1 MISNKRFTIFTHAVL
16 ICAALVI
23 FIPFYLLIIASF
35 SKEGDVALYGYS
47 LVPRHLSAEA
57 YQYLLQRS
65 DFFGRGYLVTISV
78 TVIGVVL
85 SLAVSMMF
93 GYMLS
98 RKGLPGGKVIM
109 FLVVFTM
116 LFSGGQVASYIN
128 YVNVLHVKNTIWG
141 LILPNLLMNAFNV
154 FLFRNYFAV
163 SIPEELSEAARIDG
177 CSEFGIFIKIMA
189 PLSKPIVATIGLMV
203 GIGYWNDW
211 QNGIYYIDDQKWYGI
226 QNILNAINTNAKYM
240 AQQGISGASVPTEG
254 VRMAA
259 AVLGMLPVLIVYP
272 LFQQYFVK
280 GITMGS
286 VKG

>member
-1 MISNKRFTIFTHAVL
+1 
-16 ICAALVI
+16 
-23 FIPFYLLIIASF
+23 
-35 SKEGDVALYGYS
+35 
-47 LVPRHLSAEA
+47 
-57 YQYLLQRS
+57 
-65 DFFGRGYLVTISV
+65 
-78 TVIGVVL
+78 
-85 SLAVSMMF
+85 
-93 GYMLS
+93 
-98 RKGLPGGKVIM
+98 
-109 FLVVFTM
+109 
-116 LFSGGQVASYIN
+116 
-128 YVNVLHVKNTIWG
+128 
-141 LILPNLLMNAFNV
+141 MNAFNV

-177 CSEFGIFIKIMA
+177 CSEFGIFIKIMV

-240 AQQGISGASVPTEG
+240 AQQGIAGASVPTEG